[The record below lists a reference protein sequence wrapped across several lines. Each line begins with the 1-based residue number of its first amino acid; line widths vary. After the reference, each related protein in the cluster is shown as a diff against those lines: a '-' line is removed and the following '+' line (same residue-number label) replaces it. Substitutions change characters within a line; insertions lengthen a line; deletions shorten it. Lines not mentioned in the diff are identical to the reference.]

1 MRVAVTGSSGLI
13 GQALCERL
21 RQEGHTI
28 LRIVRTGSAQADDTC
43 YWNPEIREIDA
54 GRLADSDA
62 VVHLAGESVDGR
74 WTSGKK
80 CRIRESRVEGTR
92 FLCERL
98 AAQSTPPK
106 VLICASAMGI
116 YGTCGSEELSEQSDS
131 GRGFLA
137 GVVRDWEAAVEPL
150 QETETRIVQ
159 FRTGLVVAPHGGALR
174 KMLVPFRLGLG
185 GKLGSGAQFW
195 SWVSLWD
202 VTRAFAQALTSGS
215 WSGAYNLTAP
225 YPVTNVQF
233 TQILG
238 RVLRRPTLFP
248 VPEFILKLIFGEMAG
263 GTMLASLRVLPDR
276 LQASGFKFENP
287 ELEALLLT
295 LLGTHQSDRPK

>member
-28 LRIVRTGSAQADDTC
+28 LRIVRTRSAQADDTC

-80 CRIRESRVEGTR
+80 CCIRESRVEGTR

>member
-1 MRVAVTGSSGLI
+1 
-13 GQALCERL
+13 
-21 RQEGHTI
+21 
-28 LRIVRTGSAQADDTC
+28 
-43 YWNPEIREIDA
+43 
-54 GRLADSDA
+54 
-62 VVHLAGESVDGR
+62 
-74 WTSGKK
+74 
-80 CRIRESRVEGTR
+80 
-92 FLCERL
+92 
-98 AAQSTPPK
+98 
-106 VLICASAMGI
+106 
-116 YGTCGSEELSEQSDS
+116 
-131 GRGFLA
+131 
-137 GVVRDWEAAVEPL
+137 VEPL

>member
-21 RQEGHTI
+21 RQEGHTVI
-28 LRIVRTGSAQADDTC
+28 RMVRTRFMQASDTC
-43 YWNPEIREIDA
+43 YWNPEIREIDSA
-54 GRLADSDA
+54 RLVETDA

-80 CRIRESRVEGTR
+80 SRIRESRVEATR
-92 FLCERL
+92 FLCESL

-106 VLICASAMGI
+106 RLVCASAMGL
-116 YGTCGSEELSEQSDS
+116 YGNRGSEELSEQSS
-131 GRGFLA
+131 PGRGFFA
-137 GVVRDWEAAVEPL
+137 EVVQAWEAAVEPL
-150 QETETRIVQ
+150 QEIETRIVQ
-159 FRTGLVVAPHGGALR
+159 FRTGLVVAPHGGALK
-174 KMLVPFRLGLG
+174 KMLLPFRLGLG

-195 SWVSLWD
+195 SWVSLRD
-202 VTRAFAQALTSGS
+202 VTRAFTQALTSES

-238 RVLRRPTLFP
+238 RVLHRPTLCP
-248 VPEFILKLIFGEMAG
+248 IPEFILKLIFGEMAE
-263 GTMLASLRVLPDR
+263 GTMLTSLRVLPDR

-287 ELEALLLT
+287 ELEATLLT
-295 LLGTHQSDRPK
+295 LLGTHQTDRLK